1 MSDRVAVFDDGRIQQ
16 LDAPDV
22 LYEQPQNSFVAQFIG
37 ENNTLEGTVAELR
50 EGMCVVRLD
59 DGELIDALPV
69 NVSEVGARTK
79 VSIRPERVEMNKD
92 RLAPDAHTLKA
103 EVVEF
108 IYMGDIYRTRL
119 RVAGHED
126 FVVKTRNAPD
136 QRRLK
141 PGERIEIGWLPQDC
155 RALDA

>member
-1 MSDRVAVFDDGRIQQ
+1 M
-16 LDAPDV
+16 
-22 LYEQPQNSFVAQFIG
+22 
-37 ENNTLEGTVAELR
+37 
-50 EGMCVVRLD
+50 
-59 DGELIDALPV
+59 
-69 NVSEVGARTK
+69 
-79 VSIRPERVEMNKD
+79 SIRPERVEMNKD
-92 RLAPDAHTLKA
+92 RLAPDAHTLQA